1 MTRSLSPLQS
11 PYLNAGDVPWRLAWL
26 PPQRSEELVDQII
39 IDGGVPLSG
48 SVTAQGSKN
57 SALPILFAT
66 ILTEDRCTIH
76 NVPELSDVRTTLDIL
91 EELGMHCHRDRHGA
105 ICVETTDPSRT
116 LAGYALVKTMRAS
129 ICTLGPLLARRGKA
143 KVSLPGGCVF
153 GAGGRPV
160 DLHLKG
166 LEALGAQIKV
176 EKGYIIAEGKL
187 KGATL
192 DLIGPKGSTVTG
204 TANILMAATL
214 AEGDTEIR
222 NAAMEPEVTD
232 LVGFL
237 RGMGAQIEGSGTSTL
252 KVQGV
257 KELHGT
263 DHIVM
268 PDRIEAGTLLLA
280 GAITKGNVT
289 VKKALP
295 QQLEKLTA
303 CLEQAGFV
311 LAIEDD
317 SISISANGPIRAID
331 ISTQAY
337 PGFPTDLQ
345 APMTALLTQ
354 AEGGSQISENIYQ
367 DRFQHVAELNRLG
380 AGIHQDNDHAI
391 ISGPK
396 ELSGCECMA
405 SDLRSGA
412 SLILAGLVAKGT
424 TTVGRIYHVDRGYE
438 AIEKKLALL
447 GAHIRREKIEEK
459 TEEAALESTRIPV
472 HQD

>member
-1 MTRSLSPLQS
+1 M
-11 PYLNAGDVPWRLAWL
+11 
-26 PPQRSEELVDQII
+26 DQII
-39 IDGGVPLSG
+39 IDGGAPLSG
-48 SVTAQGSKN
+48 SVTVQGSKN

-66 ILTEDRCTIH
+66 ILTEDRCTIN
-76 NVPELSDVRTTLDIL
+76 NVPKLSDVRTTQAIL
-91 EELGMHCHRDRHGA
+91 EELGMHCNRDHHGA
-105 ICVETTDPSRT
+105 ICVETTDPTRT
-116 LAGYALVKTMRAS
+116 LADYDLVSTMRAS
-129 ICTLGPLLARRGKA
+129 ICSLGPLLARRGKA

-187 KGATL
+187 KGAAL
-192 DLIGPKGSTVTG
+192 DLSGPRGSTVTG

-222 NAAMEPEVTD
+222 NAALEPEVTD
-232 LVGFL
+232 LAIFL
-237 RGMGAQIEGSGTSTL
+237 RGMGAQIEGVGTSTL
-252 KVQGV
+252 QVHGV

-280 GAITKGNVT
+280 GAITKGSVT
-289 VKKALP
+289 VKNVVPK
-295 QQLEKLTA
+295 QLDKLTA
-303 CLEQAGFV
+303 CLEQAGFA
-311 LAIEDD
+311 LAIEED
-317 SISISANGPIRAID
+317 SIAISTNGRIRAID
-331 ISTQAY
+331 ISTRAY

-354 AEGGSQISENIYQ
+354 AEGVSQISENIYQ
-367 DRFQHVAELNRLG
+367 DRFQHIPELNRLG
-380 AGIHQDNDHAI
+380 AGIDQDNDHATI
-391 ISGPK
+391 DGPK
-396 ELSGCECMA
+396 ELSGAPVMA

-412 SLILAGLVAKGT
+412 SLILAGLVAKGA
-424 TTVGRIYHVDRGYE
+424 TTVRRIYHVDRGYE

-447 GAHIRREKIEEK
+447 GASIRREKAVEK
-459 TEEAALESTRIPV
+459 TEEATPEPTRIPV

>member
-1 MTRSLSPLQS
+1 M
-11 PYLNAGDVPWRLAWL
+11 
-26 PPQRSEELVDQII
+26 DQII

-48 SVTAQGSKN
+48 SVTVQGSKN

-66 ILTEDRCTIH
+66 ILTEDRCTIN
-76 NVPELSDVRTTLDIL
+76 NVPELSDVRTTQAIL
-91 EELGMHCHRDRHGA
+91 EELGMHCDRDRHGA
-105 ICVETTDPSRT
+105 ICVETTDPTRT
-116 LAGYALVKTMRAS
+116 LADYDLVSTMRAS

-166 LEALGAQIKV
+166 LEALGARIKV

-187 KGATL
+187 KGAAL
-192 DLIGPKGSTVTG
+192 DLSGPRGSTVTG

-222 NAAMEPEVTD
+222 NAALEPEVTD
-232 LVGFL
+232 LAIFL
-237 RGMGAQIEGSGTSTL
+237 RGMGAQIEGVGTSTL
-252 KVQGV
+252 EVHGV

-280 GAITKGNVT
+280 GAITKGAVT
-289 VKKALP
+289 VKNVVPK
-295 QQLEKLTA
+295 QLDKLAA
-303 CLEQAGFV
+303 CLEQAGFE
-311 LAIEDD
+311 LAIEED
-317 SISISANGPIRAID
+317 SIAISTNGPIRAID
-331 ISTQAY
+331 ISTRAY
-337 PGFPTDLQ
+337 PGYPTDLQ

-354 AEGGSQISENIYQ
+354 AEGVSQISENIYQ
-367 DRFQHVAELNRLG
+367 DRFQHIPELNRLG
-380 AGIHQDNDHAI
+380 AGIDQDQDHATI
-391 ISGPK
+391 DGPK
-396 ELSGCECMA
+396 ELSGAPVMA

-412 SLILAGLVAKGT
+412 SLILAGLVAKGI
-424 TTVGRIYHVDRGYE
+424 TTVKRIYHVDRGYE
-438 AIEKKLALL
+438 AIEKKLARL
-447 GAHIRREKIEEK
+447 GACIRREKAVAKAEE
-459 TEEAALESTRIPV
+459 TVPEPTRIPV

>member
-1 MTRSLSPLQS
+1 M
-11 PYLNAGDVPWRLAWL
+11 
-26 PPQRSEELVDQII
+26 DQII

>member
-1 MTRSLSPLQS
+1 M
-11 PYLNAGDVPWRLAWL
+11 
-26 PPQRSEELVDQII
+26 DQII

-48 SVTAQGSKN
+48 SVTVQGSKN

-66 ILTEDRCTIH
+66 ILTEDRCTIN
-76 NVPELSDVRTTLDIL
+76 NVPELSDVRTTQAIL
-91 EELGMHCHRDRHGA
+91 EELGMHCDRDRHGA
-105 ICVETTDPSRT
+105 ICVETTDPTRT
-116 LAGYALVKTMRAS
+116 LADYDLVSTMRAS

-166 LEALGAQIKV
+166 LEALGARIKV

-187 KGATL
+187 KGAAL
-192 DLIGPKGSTVTG
+192 DLSGPRGSTVTG

-222 NAAMEPEVTD
+222 NAALEPEVTD
-232 LVGFL
+232 LAIFL
-237 RGMGAQIEGSGTSTL
+237 RGMGAQIEGVGTSTL
-252 KVQGV
+252 EVHGV

-280 GAITKGNVT
+280 GAITKGAVT
-289 VKKALP
+289 VKNVVPK
-295 QQLEKLTA
+295 QLDKLAA
-303 CLEQAGFV
+303 CLEQAGFE
-311 LAIEDD
+311 LAIEED
-317 SISISANGPIRAID
+317 SIAISTNGPIRAID
-331 ISTQAY
+331 ISTRAY

-354 AEGGSQISENIYQ
+354 AEGVSQISENIYQ
-367 DRFQHVAELNRLG
+367 DRFQHIPELNRLG
-380 AGIHQDNDHAI
+380 AGIDQDQDHATI
-391 ISGPK
+391 DGPK
-396 ELSGCECMA
+396 ELSGAPVMA

-412 SLILAGLVAKGT
+412 SLILAGLVAKGI
-424 TTVGRIYHVDRGYE
+424 TTVRRIYHVDRGYE
-438 AIEKKLALL
+438 AIEKKLARL
-447 GAHIRREKIEEK
+447 GACIRREKAVAKAEE
-459 TEEAALESTRIPV
+459 TVPEPTRIPV

>member
-1 MTRSLSPLQS
+1 M
-11 PYLNAGDVPWRLAWL
+11 
-26 PPQRSEELVDQII
+26 DQII

-66 ILTEDRCTIH
+66 ILTEDRCTIN
-76 NVPELSDVRTTLDIL
+76 NVPELSDVRTTQDIL

-105 ICVETTDPSRT
+105 ICVETTDPTRT

-459 TEEAALESTRIPV
+459 TEEPALESTRIPV

>member
-1 MTRSLSPLQS
+1 
-11 PYLNAGDVPWRLAWL
+11 
-26 PPQRSEELVDQII
+26 VDQII

-48 SVTAQGSKN
+48 SVTVQGSKN

-66 ILTEDRCTIH
+66 ILTEDRCTIN
-76 NVPELSDVRTTLDIL
+76 NVPELSDVRTTQAIL
-91 EELGMHCHRDRHGA
+91 EELGMHCDRDRHGA
-105 ICVETTDPSRT
+105 ICVETTDPTRT
-116 LAGYALVKTMRAS
+116 LADYDLVSTMRAS

-166 LEALGAQIKV
+166 LEALGARIKV

-187 KGATL
+187 KGAAL
-192 DLIGPKGSTVTG
+192 DLSGPRGSTVTG

-222 NAAMEPEVTD
+222 NAALEPEVTD
-232 LVGFL
+232 LAIFL
-237 RGMGAQIEGSGTSTL
+237 RGMGAQIEGVGTSTL
-252 KVQGV
+252 EVHGV

-280 GAITKGNVT
+280 GAITKGAVT
-289 VKKALP
+289 VKNVVPK
-295 QQLEKLTA
+295 QLDKLAA
-303 CLEQAGFV
+303 CLEQAGFE
-311 LAIEDD
+311 LAIEED
-317 SISISANGPIRAID
+317 SIAISTNGPIRAID
-331 ISTQAY
+331 ISTRAY
-337 PGFPTDLQ
+337 PGYPTDLQ

-354 AEGGSQISENIYQ
+354 AEGVSQISENIYQ
-367 DRFQHVAELNRLG
+367 DRFQHIPELNRLG
-380 AGIHQDNDHAI
+380 AGIDQDQDHATI
-391 ISGPK
+391 DGPK
-396 ELSGCECMA
+396 ELSGAPVMA

-412 SLILAGLVAKGT
+412 SLILAGLVAKGI
-424 TTVGRIYHVDRGYE
+424 TTVKRIYHVDRGYE
-438 AIEKKLALL
+438 AIEKKLARL
-447 GAHIRREKIEEK
+447 GACIRREKAVAKAEE
-459 TEEAALESTRIPV
+459 TVPEPTRIPV

>member
-1 MTRSLSPLQS
+1 M
-11 PYLNAGDVPWRLAWL
+11 
-26 PPQRSEELVDQII
+26 DQII
-39 IDGGVPLSG
+39 IDGGAPLSG
-48 SVTAQGSKN
+48 SVTVQGSKN

-66 ILTEDRCTIH
+66 ILTEDRCTIN
-76 NVPELSDVRTTLDIL
+76 NVPELSDVRTTQAIL
-91 EELGMHCHRDRHGA
+91 EELGMHCNRDHHGA
-105 ICVETTDPSRT
+105 ICVETTDPTRT
-116 LAGYALVKTMRAS
+116 LADYDLVSTMRAS
-129 ICTLGPLLARRGKA
+129 ICSLGPLLARRGKA

-176 EKGYIIAEGKL
+176 EKGYIIAEGEL

-192 DLIGPKGSTVTG
+192 DLSGPRGSTVTG

-222 NAAMEPEVTD
+222 NAALEPEVTD
-232 LVGFL
+232 LAIFL
-237 RGMGAQIEGSGTSTL
+237 RGMGAQIEGVGTSTL
-252 KVQGV
+252 EVHGV

-280 GAITKGNVT
+280 GAITKGSVT
-289 VKKALP
+289 VKNVVPK
-295 QQLEKLTA
+295 QLDKLTA
-303 CLEQAGFV
+303 CLEQAGFA
-311 LAIEDD
+311 LAIEEN
-317 SISISANGPIRAID
+317 SIAISTDGPIRAID
-331 ISTQAY
+331 ISTRAY

-354 AEGGSQISENIYQ
+354 AEGVSQISENIYQ
-367 DRFQHVAELNRLG
+367 DRFQHIPELNRLG
-380 AGIHQDNDHAI
+380 AGIDQDNDHATI
-391 ISGPK
+391 DGPK
-396 ELSGCECMA
+396 ELSGAPVMA

-424 TTVGRIYHVDRGYE
+424 TTVKRIYHVDRGYE

-447 GAHIRREKIEEK
+447 GASIRREKAVEK
-459 TEEAALESTRIPV
+459 TEEATPEPTRIPV

>member
-1 MTRSLSPLQS
+1 M
-11 PYLNAGDVPWRLAWL
+11 
-26 PPQRSEELVDQII
+26 DQII

-48 SVTAQGSKN
+48 SVTVQGSKN

-66 ILTEDRCTIH
+66 ILTEDRCTIN
-76 NVPELSDVRTTLDIL
+76 NVPELSDVRTTQAIL
-91 EELGMHCHRDRHGA
+91 EELGMHCDRDRHGA
-105 ICVETTDPSRT
+105 ICVETTDPTRT
-116 LAGYALVKTMRAS
+116 LADYDLVSTMRAS

-166 LEALGAQIKV
+166 LEALGARIKV

-187 KGATL
+187 KGAAL
-192 DLIGPKGSTVTG
+192 DLSGPRGSTVTG

-222 NAAMEPEVTD
+222 NAALEPEVTD
-232 LVGFL
+232 LAIFL
-237 RGMGAQIEGSGTSTL
+237 RGMGAQIEGVGTSTL
-252 KVQGV
+252 EVHGV

-280 GAITKGNVT
+280 GAITKGAVT
-289 VKKALP
+289 VKNVVPK
-295 QQLEKLTA
+295 QLDKLAA
-303 CLEQAGFV
+303 CLEQAGFE
-311 LAIEDD
+311 LAIEED
-317 SISISANGPIRAID
+317 SIAISTNGPIRAID
-331 ISTQAY
+331 ISTRAY

-354 AEGGSQISENIYQ
+354 AEGVSQISENIYQ
-367 DRFQHVAELNRLG
+367 DRFQHIPELNRLG
-380 AGIHQDNDHAI
+380 AGIDQDQDHATI
-391 ISGPK
+391 DGPK
-396 ELSGCECMA
+396 ELSGAPVMA

-412 SLILAGLVAKGT
+412 SLILAGLVAKGI
-424 TTVGRIYHVDRGYE
+424 TTVKRIYHVDRGYE
-438 AIEKKLALL
+438 AIEKKLARL
-447 GAHIRREKIEEK
+447 GACIRREKAVAKAEE
-459 TEEAALESTRIPV
+459 TVPEPTRIPV

>member
-1 MTRSLSPLQS
+1 LTRSLSPLQS

-424 TTVGRIYHVDRGYE
+424 TTVGRIYHIDRGYE

>member
-1 MTRSLSPLQS
+1 M
-11 PYLNAGDVPWRLAWL
+11 

-48 SVTAQGSKN
+48 TVTVQGSKN

-66 ILTEDRCTIH
+66 ILTEDRCTIN
-76 NVPELSDVRTTLDIL
+76 NVPELSDVRTTQSIL
-91 EELGMHCHRDRHGA
+91 RELGMHCTRDRYGA

-116 LAGYALVKTMRAS
+116 LADYDLVSTMRAS

-153 GAGGRPV
+153 GATGRPV

-187 KGATL
+187 KGAAL
-192 DLIGPKGSTVTG
+192 DLSGPRGSTVTG

-222 NAAMEPEVTD
+222 NAALEPEVTD
-232 LVGFL
+232 LAMFL
-237 RGMGAQIEGSGTSTL
+237 RGLGAQIEGVGTSTL
-252 KVQGV
+252 KVHGV

-280 GAITKGNVT
+280 GAITKGNVK
-289 VKKALP
+289 VERVCP
-295 QQLEKLTA
+295 QQLEKLVA

-311 LAIEDD
+311 LAVEED
-317 SISISANGPIRAID
+317 SIAISANGSIRAID
-331 ISTQAY
+331 ISTRAY

-354 AEGGSQISENIYQ
+354 AEGVSQISENIYQ
-367 DRFQHVAELNRLG
+367 DRFQHVPELNRLG
-380 AGIHQDNDHAI
+380 AGIDQNNDHATI
-391 ISGPK
+391 DGPK
-396 ELSGCECMA
+396 ELSGAQIMA
-405 SDLRSGA
+405 ADLRSGA

-424 TTVGRIYHVDRGYE
+424 TTVKRIYHVDRGYE
-438 AIEKKLALL
+438 TIEKKLALL
-447 GAHIRREKIEEK
+447 GAHIRREKTVEK
-459 TEEAALESTRIPV
+459 TEEAELEPTRIPV

>member
-1 MTRSLSPLQS
+1 M
-11 PYLNAGDVPWRLAWL
+11 

-39 IDGGVPLSG
+39 IDGGVTLSG
-48 SVTAQGSKN
+48 SVAVQGSKN

-66 ILTEDRCTIH
+66 ILTEDRCTIN
-76 NVPELSDVRTTLDIL
+76 NVPELSDVRTTLAIL
-91 EELGMHCHRDRHGA
+91 EELGMHCSRDRYGA
-105 ICVETTDPSRT
+105 ICVETTDPTRT
-116 LAGYALVKTMRAS
+116 LAGYDLVRTMRAS

-153 GAGGRPV
+153 GATGRPV

-166 LEALGAQIKV
+166 LEALGARIKV

-222 NAAMEPEVTD
+222 NAALEPEVTD
-232 LVGFL
+232 LAMFL
-237 RGMGAQIEGSGTSTL
+237 RGMGAQIEGLGTSTL
-252 KVQGV
+252 KVHGV

-280 GAITKGNVT
+280 GAITKGNVK
-289 VKKALP
+289 VEKVLP

-311 LAIEDD
+311 LVIEEN
-317 SISISANGPIRAID
+317 SIALSANNPIRAID
-331 ISTQAY
+331 ISTRAY

-354 AEGGSQISENIYQ
+354 AEGVSQISENIYQ
-367 DRFQHVAELNRLG
+367 DRFQHIPELNRLG
-380 AGIHQDNDHAI
+380 AGIDQDNDHAI
-391 ISGPK
+391 IDGPK

-424 TTVGRIYHVDRGYE
+424 TTVGRIYHIDRGYE

-459 TEEAALESTRIPV
+459 TEEAVPEPTRIPV

>member
-1 MTRSLSPLQS
+1 M
-11 PYLNAGDVPWRLAWL
+11 
-26 PPQRSEELVDQII
+26 DQII
-39 IDGGVPLSG
+39 IDGGAPLSG
-48 SVTAQGSKN
+48 SVTVQGSKN

-66 ILTEDRCTIH
+66 ILTEDRCTIN
-76 NVPELSDVRTTLDIL
+76 NVPELSDVRTTQAIL
-91 EELGMHCHRDRHGA
+91 EKLGMHCDRDHHGA
-105 ICVETTDPSRT
+105 ICVETTDPTRT
-116 LAGYALVKTMRAS
+116 LADYDLVSTMRAS
-129 ICTLGPLLARRGKA
+129 ICSLGPLLARRGKA

-192 DLIGPKGSTVTG
+192 DLSGPRGSTVTG

-222 NAAMEPEVTD
+222 NAALEPEVTD
-232 LVGFL
+232 LAIFL
-237 RGMGAQIEGSGTSTL
+237 RGMGAQIEGVGTSTL
-252 KVQGV
+252 EVHGV

-280 GAITKGNVT
+280 GAITKGAVT
-289 VKKALP
+289 VKNVVPK
-295 QQLEKLTA
+295 QLDKLTA
-303 CLEQAGFV
+303 CLEQAGFA
-311 LAIEDD
+311 LAIEED
-317 SISISANGPIRAID
+317 SIAISTNGPIRAID
-331 ISTQAY
+331 ISTRAY

-354 AEGGSQISENIYQ
+354 AEGVSQISENIYQ
-367 DRFQHVAELNRLG
+367 DRFQHIPELNRLG
-380 AGIHQDNDHAI
+380 AGIDQDKDHATI
-391 ISGPK
+391 DGPK
-396 ELSGCECMA
+396 ELSGAPVMA

-412 SLILAGLVAKGT
+412 SLILAGLVAKGI
-424 TTVGRIYHVDRGYE
+424 TTVRRIYHVDRGYE

-447 GAHIRREKIEEK
+447 GASIRREKAVEK
-459 TEEAALESTRIPV
+459 AEEATPEPTRIPV

>member
-1 MTRSLSPLQS
+1 M
-11 PYLNAGDVPWRLAWL
+11 
-26 PPQRSEELVDQII
+26 DQII

-187 KGATL
+187 KGAAL

>member
-1 MTRSLSPLQS
+1 M
-11 PYLNAGDVPWRLAWL
+11 
-26 PPQRSEELVDQII
+26 DQII
-39 IDGGVPLSG
+39 IDGGAPLSG
-48 SVTAQGSKN
+48 SVTVQGSKN

-66 ILTEDRCTIH
+66 ILTEDRCTIN
-76 NVPELSDVRTTLDIL
+76 NVPKLSDVRTTQAIL
-91 EELGMHCHRDRHGA
+91 EELGMHCNRDHHGA
-105 ICVETTDPSRT
+105 ICVETTDPTRT
-116 LAGYALVKTMRAS
+116 LADYDLVSTMRAS
-129 ICTLGPLLARRGKA
+129 ICSLGPLLARRGKA

-187 KGATL
+187 KGAAL
-192 DLIGPKGSTVTG
+192 DLSGPRGSTVTG

-222 NAAMEPEVTD
+222 NAALEPEVTD
-232 LVGFL
+232 LAIFL
-237 RGMGAQIEGSGTSTL
+237 RGMGAQIEGVGTSTL
-252 KVQGV
+252 EVHGV

-280 GAITKGNVT
+280 GAITKGSVT
-289 VKKALP
+289 VKNVVPK
-295 QQLEKLTA
+295 QLDKLTA
-303 CLEQAGFV
+303 CLEQAGFA
-311 LAIEDD
+311 LAIEED
-317 SISISANGPIRAID
+317 SIAISTNGRIRAID
-331 ISTQAY
+331 ISTRAY

-354 AEGGSQISENIYQ
+354 AEGVSQISENIYQ
-367 DRFQHVAELNRLG
+367 DRFQHIPELNRLG
-380 AGIHQDNDHAI
+380 AGIDQDNDHATI
-391 ISGPK
+391 DGPK
-396 ELSGCECMA
+396 ELSGAPVMA

-412 SLILAGLVAKGT
+412 SLILAGLVAKGA
-424 TTVGRIYHVDRGYE
+424 TTVRRIYHVDRGYE

-447 GAHIRREKIEEK
+447 GASIRREKAVEK
-459 TEEAALESTRIPV
+459 TEEATPEPTRIPV

>member
-1 MTRSLSPLQS
+1 M
-11 PYLNAGDVPWRLAWL
+11 
-26 PPQRSEELVDQII
+26 DQII

-424 TTVGRIYHVDRGYE
+424 TTVGRIYHIDRGYE

>member
-1 MTRSLSPLQS
+1 
-11 PYLNAGDVPWRLAWL
+11 
-26 PPQRSEELVDQII
+26 VDQII
-39 IDGGVPLSG
+39 IDGGAPLSG
-48 SVTAQGSKN
+48 SVTVQGSKN

-66 ILTEDRCTIH
+66 ILTEDRCTIN
-76 NVPELSDVRTTLDIL
+76 NVPELSDVRTTQAIL
-91 EELGMHCHRDRHGA
+91 EELGMHCNRDHHGA
-105 ICVETTDPSRT
+105 ICVETTDPTRT
-116 LAGYALVKTMRAS
+116 LADYDLVSTMRAS
-129 ICTLGPLLARRGKA
+129 ICSLGPLLARRGKA

-176 EKGYIIAEGKL
+176 EKGYIIAEGEL

-192 DLIGPKGSTVTG
+192 DLSGPRGSTVTG

-222 NAAMEPEVTD
+222 NAALEPEVTD
-232 LVGFL
+232 LAIFL
-237 RGMGAQIEGSGTSTL
+237 RGMGAQIEGVGTSTL
-252 KVQGV
+252 EVHGV

-280 GAITKGNVT
+280 GAITKGSVT
-289 VKKALP
+289 VKNVVPK
-295 QQLEKLTA
+295 QLDKLTA
-303 CLEQAGFV
+303 CLEQAGFA
-311 LAIEDD
+311 LAIEEN
-317 SISISANGPIRAID
+317 SIAISTDGPIRAID
-331 ISTQAY
+331 ISTRAY

-354 AEGGSQISENIYQ
+354 AEGVSQISENIYQ
-367 DRFQHVAELNRLG
+367 DRFQHIPELNRLG
-380 AGIHQDNDHAI
+380 AGIDQDNDHATI
-391 ISGPK
+391 DGPK
-396 ELSGCECMA
+396 ELSGAPVMA

-424 TTVGRIYHVDRGYE
+424 TTVRRIYHVDRGYE

-447 GAHIRREKIEEK
+447 GAGIRREKAVEK
-459 TEEAALESTRIPV
+459 AEEATPEPTRIPV

>member
-1 MTRSLSPLQS
+1 M
-11 PYLNAGDVPWRLAWL
+11 
-26 PPQRSEELVDQII
+26 DQII
-39 IDGGVPLSG
+39 IDGGAPLSG
-48 SVTAQGSKN
+48 SVTVQGSKN

-66 ILTEDRCTIH
+66 ILTEDRCTIN
-76 NVPELSDVRTTLDIL
+76 NVPELSDVRTTQAIL
-91 EELGMHCHRDRHGA
+91 EELGMHCDRDHHGA
-105 ICVETTDPSRT
+105 ICVETTDPTRT
-116 LAGYALVKTMRAS
+116 LADYDLVSTMRAS
-129 ICTLGPLLARRGKA
+129 ICSLGPLLARRGKA

-166 LEALGAQIKV
+166 LEALGAQINV

-192 DLIGPKGSTVTG
+192 DLSGPRGSTVTG

-222 NAAMEPEVTD
+222 NAALEPEVTD
-232 LVGFL
+232 LAIFL
-237 RGMGAQIEGSGTSTL
+237 RGMGAQIEGVGTSTL
-252 KVQGV
+252 EVHGV

-280 GAITKGNVT
+280 GAITKGSVT
-289 VKKALP
+289 VKNVVPK
-295 QQLEKLTA
+295 QLDKLTA
-303 CLEQAGFV
+303 CLEQAGFA
-311 LAIEDD
+311 LAIEEN
-317 SISISANGPIRAID
+317 SIAISTNGPIRAID
-331 ISTQAY
+331 ISTRAY

-354 AEGGSQISENIYQ
+354 AEGVSQISENIYQ
-367 DRFQHVAELNRLG
+367 DRFQHIPELNRLG
-380 AGIHQDNDHAI
+380 AGIDQDNDHATI
-391 ISGPK
+391 DGPK
-396 ELSGCECMA
+396 ELSGAPVMA

-424 TTVGRIYHVDRGYE
+424 TTVRRIYHVDRGYE

-447 GAHIRREKIEEK
+447 GAGIRREKAEEK
-459 TEEAALESTRIPV
+459 TEEATPEPTRIPV

>member
-1 MTRSLSPLQS
+1 M
-11 PYLNAGDVPWRLAWL
+11 
-26 PPQRSEELVDQII
+26 DQII
-39 IDGGVPLSG
+39 IDGGAPLSG
-48 SVTAQGSKN
+48 SVTVQGSKN

-66 ILTEDRCTIH
+66 ILTEDRCTIN
-76 NVPELSDVRTTLDIL
+76 NVPKLSDVRTTQAIL
-91 EELGMHCHRDRHGA
+91 EELGMHCNRDHHGA
-105 ICVETTDPSRT
+105 ICVETTDPTRT
-116 LAGYALVKTMRAS
+116 LADYDLVSTMRAS
-129 ICTLGPLLARRGKA
+129 ICSLGPLLARRGKA

-192 DLIGPKGSTVTG
+192 DLSGPRGSTVTG

-222 NAAMEPEVTD
+222 NAALEPEVTD
-232 LVGFL
+232 LAIFL
-237 RGMGAQIEGSGTSTL
+237 RGMGAQIEGVGTSTL
-252 KVQGV
+252 EVHGV

-280 GAITKGNVT
+280 GAITKGSVT
-289 VKKALP
+289 VKNVVPK
-295 QQLEKLTA
+295 QLDKLTA
-303 CLEQAGFV
+303 CLEQAGFA
-311 LAIEDD
+311 LAIEED
-317 SISISANGPIRAID
+317 SIAISTNGPIRAID
-331 ISTQAY
+331 ISTRAY

-354 AEGGSQISENIYQ
+354 AEGVSQISENIYQ
-367 DRFQHVAELNRLG
+367 DRFQHIPELNRLG
-380 AGIHQDNDHAI
+380 AGIDQDNDHATI
-391 ISGPK
+391 DGPK
-396 ELSGCECMA
+396 ELSGAPVMA

-412 SLILAGLVAKGT
+412 SLILAGLVAKGA
-424 TTVGRIYHVDRGYE
+424 TTVRRIYHVDRGYE

-447 GAHIRREKIEEK
+447 GASIRREKAVEK
-459 TEEAALESTRIPV
+459 AEEATPEPTRIPV

>member
-1 MTRSLSPLQS
+1 M
-11 PYLNAGDVPWRLAWL
+11 
-26 PPQRSEELVDQII
+26 DQII

-66 ILTEDRCTIH
+66 ILTEDRCTIN
-76 NVPELSDVRTTLDIL
+76 NVPELSDVRTTQAIL
-91 EELGMHCHRDRHGA
+91 EELGMHCHRDRHGG
-105 ICVETTDPSRT
+105 ICVETTDPTRT

-153 GAGGRPV
+153 GNGGRPV
-160 DLHLKG
+160 DLHIKG

-176 EKGYIIAEGKL
+176 ENGYIIAEGKL
-187 KGATL
+187 TGAAL

-280 GAITKGNVT
+280 GAITNGNVK
-289 VKKALP
+289 VEKVWP

-311 LAIEDD
+311 LAIEED
-317 SISISANGPIRAID
+317 SISFSANGPIRAID
-331 ISTQAY
+331 ISTRAY

-354 AEGGSQISENIYQ
+354 AEGVSQISENIYQ
-367 DRFQHVAELNRLG
+367 DRFQHIPELNRLG
-380 AGIHQDNDHAI
+380 AAIDQDNDHAI
-391 ISGPK
+391 IDGPK
-396 ELSGCECMA
+396 ELSGAEITA

-447 GAHIRREKIEEK
+447 GAHIRREKTEEK
-459 TEEAALESTRIPV
+459 TEETALESTRIPV

>member
-1 MTRSLSPLQS
+1 M
-11 PYLNAGDVPWRLAWL
+11 
-26 PPQRSEELVDQII
+26 DQII
-39 IDGGVPLSG
+39 IDGGIPLSG

-166 LEALGAQIKV
+166 LKALGAQIKV

-280 GAITKGNVT
+280 GAITKGNVK
-289 VKKALP
+289 VKKVLP

-367 DRFQHVAELNRLG
+367 DRFQHIPELNRLG
-380 AGIHQDNDHAI
+380 AGIDQDNDHATI
-391 ISGPK
+391 DGPK

-424 TTVGRIYHVDRGYE
+424 TTVGRIYHIDRGYE

>member
-1 MTRSLSPLQS
+1 M
-11 PYLNAGDVPWRLAWL
+11 
-26 PPQRSEELVDQII
+26 DQII
-39 IDGGVPLSG
+39 IDGGAPLSG
-48 SVTAQGSKN
+48 SVTVQGSKN

-66 ILTEDRCTIH
+66 ILTEDRCTIN
-76 NVPELSDVRTTLDIL
+76 NVPELSDVRTTLAIL
-91 EELGMHCHRDRHGA
+91 EELGMHCNRDHHGA
-105 ICVETTDPSRT
+105 ICVETTDPTRT
-116 LAGYALVKTMRAS
+116 LADYDLVSTMRAS
-129 ICTLGPLLARRGKA
+129 ICSLGPLLARRGKA

-187 KGATL
+187 KGAAL
-192 DLIGPKGSTVTG
+192 DLSGPRGSTVTG

-222 NAAMEPEVTD
+222 NAALEPEVTD
-232 LVGFL
+232 LAIFL
-237 RGMGAQIEGSGTSTL
+237 RGMGAQIEGVGTSTL
-252 KVQGV
+252 EVHGV

-280 GAITKGNVT
+280 GAITKGSVT
-289 VKKALP
+289 VQNVVPK
-295 QQLEKLTA
+295 QLDKLTA
-303 CLEQAGFV
+303 CLEQAGFA
-311 LAIEDD
+311 LAIEED
-317 SISISANGPIRAID
+317 SIAISTNGPIRAID
-331 ISTQAY
+331 ISTRAY

-354 AEGGSQISENIYQ
+354 AEGVSQISENIYQ
-367 DRFQHVAELNRLG
+367 DRFQHIPELNRLG
-380 AGIHQDNDHAI
+380 AGIDQDKDHATI
-391 ISGPK
+391 DGPK
-396 ELSGCECMA
+396 ELSGAPVMA

-412 SLILAGLVAKGT
+412 SLILAGLVAKGI
-424 TTVGRIYHVDRGYE
+424 TTVRRIYHVDRGYE

-447 GAHIRREKIEEK
+447 GASIRREKAMEKAEEPPP
-459 TEEAALESTRIPV
+459 EPTRIPV

>member
-1 MTRSLSPLQS
+1 M
-11 PYLNAGDVPWRLAWL
+11 
-26 PPQRSEELVDQII
+26 DQII

-48 SVTAQGSKN
+48 SVTVQGSKN

-66 ILTEDRCTIH
+66 ILTEDRCTIN
-76 NVPELSDVRTTLDIL
+76 NVPELSDVRTTQAIL
-91 EELGMHCHRDRHGA
+91 EELGMHCDRDRHGA
-105 ICVETTDPSRT
+105 ICVETTDPTRT
-116 LAGYALVKTMRAS
+116 LADYDLVSTMRAS

-166 LEALGAQIKV
+166 LEALGARIKV

-187 KGATL
+187 KGAAL
-192 DLIGPKGSTVTG
+192 DLSGPRGSTVTG

-222 NAAMEPEVTD
+222 NAALEPEVTD
-232 LVGFL
+232 LAIFL
-237 RGMGAQIEGSGTSTL
+237 RGMGAQIEGVGTSTL
-252 KVQGV
+252 EVHGV

-280 GAITKGNVT
+280 GAITKGAVT
-289 VKKALP
+289 VKNVVPK
-295 QQLEKLTA
+295 QLDKLAA
-303 CLEQAGFV
+303 CLEQAGFE
-311 LAIEDD
+311 LAIEED
-317 SISISANGPIRAID
+317 SIAISTTGPIRAID
-331 ISTQAY
+331 ISTRAY

-354 AEGGSQISENIYQ
+354 AEGVSQISENIYQ
-367 DRFQHVAELNRLG
+367 DRFQHIPELNRLG
-380 AGIHQDNDHAI
+380 AGIDQDQDHATI
-391 ISGPK
+391 DGPK
-396 ELSGCECMA
+396 ELSGAPVMA

-412 SLILAGLVAKGT
+412 SLILAGLVAKGI
-424 TTVGRIYHVDRGYE
+424 TTVKRIYHVDRGYE
-438 AIEKKLALL
+438 AIEKKLARL
-447 GAHIRREKIEEK
+447 GACIRREKAVAKAEE
-459 TEEAALESTRIPV
+459 TVPEPTRIPV